1 MPPVQPKEDTQ
12 YDVVV
17 IGGGPGGLGFGR
29 RASSMYGQKVAIV
42 EKSGRLGGTCVRSLP
57 FPLSVGR
64 YCLRFPC
71 SGVVFP
77 RFDGSIIPL
86 MCFEYLNAVDLGIGC

>member
-1 MPPVQPKEDTQ
+1 VQPKEDTQ

-17 IGGGPGGLGFGR
+17 IGGGSGGLGFGR

-57 FPLSVGR
+57 FPLSSLDR
-64 YCLRFPC
+64 YCLSFPC
-71 SGVVFP
+71 SGFVFH
-77 RFDGSIIPL
+77 
-86 MCFEYLNAVDLGIGC
+86 DLTVRLSP